1 MRYFLAYR
9 EANGRDFNGLPWV
22 ETSTKEDYL
31 SDARNLLCSGYRD
44 VIPFAVEGFRWDG
57 ETFSW
62 EDVFQNQIG
71 L

>member
-9 EANGRDFNGLPWV
+9 EADGRDFNGLPWV

-31 SDARNLLCSGYRD
+31 SDARHLLCGGYRD
-44 VIPFAVEGFRWDG
+44 VIPFAVDGFRWDG
-57 ETFSW
+57 DTFTW

>member
-22 ETSTKEDYL
+22 ATTTEDDYR
-31 SDARNLLCSGYRD
+31 SDARHLLCGGYWD
-44 VIPFAVEGFRWDG
+44 VIPFAVDGFRWDG
-57 ETFSW
+57 DTFTW